1 MAEKPSFNERRK
13 LALADF
19 REQVMEQNS
28 QMSSLF
34 LEMPNG
40 DEFEIPHPMLVSDEA
55 QERLERVQG
64 LYDLDRDKTGEIK
77 DPPTIN
83 NKPAPP
89 YSVRVARALLG
100 DDEHAKF
107 VAAGGHSNDITL
119 AWKML
124 VQEHKDR
131 VEADPK

>member
-64 LYDLDRDKTGEIK
+64 LYDLDRDKSGEIK